1 MGPDEMRILVVEDD
15 KDVAGFVLKG
25 LREAGHNVEHADNGR
40 DGLFMAASESFDAIV
55 LDRMLPGGIDGLR
68 LLETLRAQ
76 DNNTPVLFLS
86 AMAQVDD
93 RVKGLKAG
101 GDDYL
106 TKPFAFAE
114 LLARVEAM
122 ARRGKGEGPQ
132 TKLVTGDLE
141 MELLSRSVKR
151 AGQKI
156 DLQPREFRLLEYLM
170 RHAGQVVTR
179 TMLLE
184 GVWDYHFDPQTN
196 VIDVHVSRLRQKVDK
211 PFATALIHTV
221 RNAGYMLRPEQP

>member
-1 MGPDEMRILVVEDD
+1 MRILVVEDD
-15 KDVAGFVLKG
+15 RDVAGFVVKG
-25 LREAGHNVEHADNGR
+25 LREAGHVVEHADNGR
-40 DGLFMAASESFDAIV
+40 DGLFMAASENFDAIV

-76 DNNTPVLFLS
+76 SNTTPVLFLS
-86 AMAQVDD
+86 AMAGVDE
-93 RVKGLKAG
+93 RVRGLQAG

-114 LLARVEAM
+114 LLARVEAL
-122 ARRGKGEGPQ
+122 ARRGKGEGPV
-132 TKLVTGDLE
+132 TKLTVGDLE
-141 MELLSRSVKR
+141 LDLLSRQVRR

-211 PFATALIHTV
+211 PFKTPLIHTI
-221 RNAGYMLRPEQP
+221 RNAGYMVRADGS